1 MIDLAPAHRSLLLD
15 IFQQHAPSATL
26 YAFGSRANG
35 LAKPHSDLDILLDV
49 KGAMPMLQRA
59 CLRMALEDSD
69 LPMRVDWH
77 VLQEVPE
84 YLQKQALAENIIS
97 ASG

>member
-1 MIDLAPAHRSLLLD
+1 MIDLAPEYRALIVD
-15 IFQQHAPSATL
+15 VFKQHAPAATL
-26 YAFGSRANG
+26 YAFGSRTQG
-35 LAKPHSDLDILLDV
+35 LAKPHSDLDILLDSPEPI
-49 KGAMPMLQRA
+49 PMLQRA

-84 YLQKQALAENIIS
+84 YLQREARVENIIS
-97 ASG
+97 I